1 MDESRGPRVYA
12 RVSSSRMTGSMS
24 SRRSVAAYN
33 AVHLGEVALG
43 NAVVFP
49 QLCAEL
55 YTLEHLVG
63 GFVVA

>member
-1 MDESRGPRVYA
+1 MP
-12 RVSSSRMTGSMS
+12 

-33 AVHLGEVALG
+33 AVHLGEVTLG

-49 QLCAEL
+49 RLWAEL